1 MSIKIKLG
9 ISIGDINGIGTEVIL
24 KTFRDKRML
33 DFCTPVIFGDF
44 NMMNELK
51 KRLHFDDLYLNKIQS
66 IEMAKGNTINVINC
80 WKEEVKLNL
89 GQNNSDG
96 GKYALKS
103 LQAANT
109 ALKNGQLDALVTA
122 PINKDNIQSD
132 DFKFPGHTEFLEKE
146 HKGKSLMLML
156 SDNLRIGVVTGH
168 IPLEKVSE
176 HISTDSILDKLNTLN
191 QSLKQDFG
199 IRKPKIAV
207 LGLNPHAGDN
217 GVIGNEEKKTI
228 IPALKKAEEQN
239 ILAFGPYPAD
249 GFFGSN
255 KRQAFDGILAMYHD
269 QGLVPFKTLS
279 FGNGVNFTAGL
290 DIVRTSPDHGTAF
303 DIAGKNQA
311 QESSFRQAVYT
322 ACDVSKKRKE
332 WQELNSNPLKISA
345 KKEHSRSK
353 VE

>member
-1 MSIKIKLG
+1 MSGKLLLG
-9 ISIGDINGIGTEVIL
+9 ISVGDINGIGSEVIL

-33 DFCTPVIFGDF
+33 DFCTPIIFGDF
-44 NMMNELK
+44 NMMNEVK
-51 KRLHFDDLYLNKIQS
+51 KNLNIEDLSLTKIQS
-66 IEMAKGNTINVINC
+66 VEMAKGNKVNVLNC
-80 WKEEVKLNL
+80 WKEEVKPNF
-89 GQNNSDG
+89 GQNNANG

-103 LQAANT
+103 LQSANN
-109 ALKNGQLDALVTA
+109 ALKKNLIDALVTA
-122 PINKDNIQSD
+122 PINKDNIQSEE
-132 DFKFPGHTEFLEKE
+132 FKFPGHTEFLEKE
-146 HKGKSLMLML
+146 HQGKSLMLML
-156 SDNLRIGVVTGH
+156 SDTLRIGVVTGH
-168 IPLEKVSE
+168 IPLEKVSQ
-176 HISTDSILDKLNTLN
+176 HISADTILDKLNTLN
-191 QSLKQDFG
+191 TSLKQDFG

-217 GVIGNEEKKTI
+217 GVIGDEEQKTI
-228 IPALKKAEEQN
+228 VPALKKAEEQH

-255 KRQAFDGILAMYHD
+255 KRHAFDGVLAMYHD

-290 DIVRTSPDHGTAF
+290 KVVRTSPDHGTAF
-303 DIAGKNQA
+303 DIAGKNEA

-322 ACDVSKKRKE
+322 ACDVVKKRQE
-332 WQELNSNPLKISA
+332 WLALNRNPLKINT

>member
-1 MSIKIKLG
+1 L
-9 ISIGDINGIGTEVIL
+9 
-24 KTFRDKRML
+24 
-33 DFCTPVIFGDF
+33 
-44 NMMNELK
+44 
-51 KRLHFDDLYLNKIQS
+51 
-66 IEMAKGNTINVINC
+66 NC

-89 GQNNSDG
+89 GQNNADG
-96 GKYALKS
+96 GKYALTS
-103 LQAANT
+103 LQSANK
-109 ALKNGQLDALVTA
+109 ALKNGQIDALVTA

-132 DFKFPGHTEFLEKE
+132 DFKFPGHTEFLEQE
-146 HKGKSLMLML
+146 HNGKSLMLML
-156 SDNLRIGVVTGH
+156 SDTLRIGVVTGH
-168 IPLEKVSE
+168 IPLEKVSK
-176 HISTDSILDKLNTLN
+176 HISTDAILEKLNTLN

-217 GVIGNEEKKTI
+217 GVIGDEEKETI
-228 IPALKKAEEQN
+228 IPALQKAEDEG
-239 ILAFGPYPAD
+239 LLVFGPYPAD

-255 KRQAFDGILAMYHD
+255 KRQAFDGVLAMYHD

-311 QESSFRQAVYT
+311 QESSFRQAVYA
-322 ACDVSKKRKE
+322 ACDVFKKRQE
-332 WQELNSNPLKISA
+332 WHRLNSNPLKISP
-345 KKEHSRSK
+345 KKERSRSK